1 MPTQERVSDLATE
14 LVARRGYDLE
24 SVQIL
29 PAGKDTTLR
38 ILVDADGGVDLDAIA
53 ELSNE
58 ISAALDETDV
68 MGAAPYTLE
77 VTTPGVDR
85 PLTQERHWRRA
96 RGRKVRVSLADG
108 RSIHGRVGALDAG
121 AVTLVVP
128 GRREPVV
135 VSVPLADVRTAVV
148 QVEFSAPNP
157 RELQL
162 AGGVAAG
169 RPAPGDR
176 AEEHA

>member
-24 SVQIL
+24 GVQIL

-38 ILVDADGGVDLDAIA
+38 ILIDADRGVDLDVIA

-58 ISAALDETDV
+58 ISAALDDADV
-68 MGAAPYTLE
+68 MGATPYTLE
-77 VTTPGVDR
+77 VTTPGIDR
-85 PLTQERHWRRA
+85 PLTEERHWRRA
-96 RGRKVRVSLADG
+96 RGRKVRVGLADG
-108 RSIHGRVGALDAG
+108 RSLDGRVGALEDG

-128 GRREPVV
+128 GRREPEV
-135 VSVPLADVRTAVV
+135 VSVALADVRKAVV

-157 RELQL
+157 RELEL